1 MHNLS
6 QKYSNALKKK
16 VCHKICDQHCSTI
29 KTAEKFN
36 IPLKTLEKW
45 ITAYNKDPKCF
56 NHQDNYYMVKRSI
69 EARKYDRYTKS
80 ELIEELK
87 RKDRMLEYYSSI
99 LAANDFENL
108 EVINTE

>member
-1 MHNLS
+1 
-6 QKYSNALKKK
+6 
-16 VCHKICDQHCSTI
+16 
-29 KTAEKFN
+29 
-36 IPLKTLEKW
+36 
-45 ITAYNKDPKCF
+45 
-56 NHQDNYYMVKRSI
+56 MVKRSI

-87 RKDRMLEYYSSI
+87 RKDRMVEYYSSI